1 MVDNFRDR
9 SKAEH
14 SHKAHPTRA
23 GSMGK
28 THLTKIV
35 EAVRRIAAKPLILRA
50 LTYKPVL
57 PVHEYLDRTEAQD
70 DRHGSLSRGLKEHDA
85 GVTTSPSASR
95 GNAKFTRSDH
105 FLAVRNHDV
114 ATRSPLW
121 DRTAPLG
128 PTISI
133 RDRDLVC
140 ESARALKRQEL
151 AGLRDHRTAQHQ
163 WVTFGDSSSSGK
175 ESEALLRRA
184 SQPNNSGEKPIPLVA
199 SRESGTSMGLESGG
213 LGKTIKRLTYIWER
227 LSELKQAA
235 HQLDAINTGTL
246 SGGSDGM
253 AIAPTKR
260 LLAGNNLG
268 AERANR
274 HGGERDKSESS
285 RSRFGVI
292 VKCCGSAGHDQ
303 AAFLGWLSLE

>member
-1 MVDNFRDR
+1 
-9 SKAEH
+9 
-14 SHKAHPTRA
+14 
-23 GSMGK
+23 MGK
-28 THLTKIV
+28 THLAKIV
-35 EAVRRIAAKPLILRA
+35 QAVRRIAAKPLIRRA

-70 DRHGSLSRGLKEHDA
+70 DRHGSVARRLKDHNA

-133 RDRDLVC
+133 REQYLVC
-140 ESARALKRQEL
+140 ETARALKRQEL
-151 AGLRDHRTAQHQ
+151 AGQRNHRTAQHQ
-163 WVTFGDSSSSGK
+163 CVTFGDSSSAGK

-184 SQPNNSGEKPIPLVA
+184 SQPNNSGEKRIPLVA

-213 LGKTIKRLTYIWER
+213 LGKTIKRLTYVCER
-227 LSELKQAA
+227 LSEVKQAA
-235 HQLDAINTGTL
+235 RQ
-246 SGGSDGM
+246 
-253 AIAPTKR
+253 
-260 LLAGNNLG
+260 
-268 AERANR
+268 
-274 HGGERDKSESS
+274 
-285 RSRFGVI
+285 
-292 VKCCGSAGHDQ
+292 
-303 AAFLGWLSLE
+303 